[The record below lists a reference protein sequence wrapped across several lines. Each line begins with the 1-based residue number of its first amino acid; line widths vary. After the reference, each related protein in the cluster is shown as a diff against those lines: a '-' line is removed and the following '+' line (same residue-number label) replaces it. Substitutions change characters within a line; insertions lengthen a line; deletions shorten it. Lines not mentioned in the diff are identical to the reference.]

1 MKPVVDAVEEEFS
14 GRMEVL
20 RVDIHTEAGRV
31 IANELDF
38 QYTPT
43 FIFFDETGNEL
54 WREVGGLTTT
64 RIRDW
69 LGENQSD

>member
-20 RVDIHTEAGRV
+20 RVDIHTEVGRV

>member
-20 RVDIHTEAGRV
+20 RVDIHTEVGLV

-43 FIFFDETGNEL
+43 FIIFDETGNEL